1 MREARKPH
9 NKPFVGM
16 YNQKLMMSIVHL
28 LLAAVLFGCGG
39 APEEAKDKVEVEQA
53 PASGSMRIELQLNG
67 AGNDLAKMLGAYG
80 NQNFMVDSA
89 RSDASGKF
97 VFEAD
102 SLLPKGFYYIMLGSD
117 NSYFQLLLA
126 DDQEFTMTA
135 QKGNYVPTMKVDGC
149 LDNELLYK
157 NLQFENEFNK
167 RLTPVNNQ
175 LAAVAEGSP
184 EHTKLKAEQDNLV
197 AERAAHVASYSRD
210 YPNSFFTQFKVS
222 GQNPELTFPKLPNG
236 QLDQVT
242 QVYRYRKAFFEGVD
256 FTADWTIR
264 TPVYANK
271 LRKYIRELTPQNADS
286 LIKYSDELIAKTK
299 GNKELFK
306 FTVNWI
312 ALEYKTP
319 KTMGTEALYV
329 HMIDTY
335 WTEELAFWSN
345 PEEIKGLRG
354 EVSLMRPSLLGKT
367 GQDIKAKNENGQE
380 VSLYGLNTPIKVL
393 YIYSYDCEHC
403 QKETPDMVRVYN
415 QWKDRGVGVFSLST
429 DKDTTKWLEFVK
441 KNNMNFTNVI
451 DPERSSRYE
460 RKYHIDITPEL
471 YVLDKNN
478 KIIASNLSPEQL
490 PEFLEAER
498 GRNPW

>member
-1 MREARKPH
+1 
-9 NKPFVGM
+9 
-16 YNQKLMMSIVHL
+16 MSFIHL
-28 LLAAVLFGCGG
+28 VLVAALFSCGG
-39 APEEAKDKVEVEQA
+39 TQEKERTQTVDQNALPTGKL
-53 PASGSMRIELQLNG
+53 RIELEING
-67 AGNDLAKMLGAYG
+67 AGNDFAKMLGAFG
-80 NQNFMVDSA
+80 NQNFLIDSA
-89 RSDASGKF
+89 RSDANGKF

-102 SLLPKGFYYIMLGSD
+102 SLFPKGFYYVMLGSD
-117 NSYFQLLLA
+117 NSYFQLLLS
-126 DDQEFTMTA
+126 DDQEFSMSA
-135 QKGNYVPTMKVDGC
+135 QKGNYVPTMKVEGC

-157 NLQFENEFNK
+157 NLQFEDDFNK
-167 RLTPVNNQ
+167 RLAPVNAQ
-175 LAAVAEGSP
+175 LQNLAEGIAD
-184 EHTKLKAEQDNLV
+184 HTRVKAEQDKLI
-197 AERAAHVASYSRD
+197 AERAAHVAWFSENH
-210 YPNSFFTQFKVS
+210 PNAFFTQFKIS
-222 GQNPELTFPKLPNG
+222 GQNPELTYPKLQSG
-236 QLDQVT
+236 ELDLVT
-242 QVYRYRKAFFEGVD
+242 QVYRYRKAFFNGVD
-256 FTADWTIR
+256 FNADWTIR
-264 TPVYANK
+264 TPVFANK

-299 GNKELFK
+299 DNKELFK

-335 WTEELAFWSN
+335 WTPELAFWSN

-354 EVSLMRPSLLGKT
+354 EVNLMKPSLLGKI

-415 QWKDRGVGVFSLST
+415 QWKDKGVGVFSLST
-429 DKDTTKWLEFVK
+429 DKDRTKWLDFVK
-441 KNNMNFTNVI
+441 QNKMNFTNVL
-451 DPERSSRYE
+451 DPDRSSKYE

>member
-1 MREARKPH
+1 MHRLNLMMGFIHLFLSAIILGCSGITENSNGKTEDD
-9 NKPFVGM
+9 NKPTNG
-16 YNQKLMMSIVHL
+16 KL
-28 LLAAVLFGCGG
+28 
-39 APEEAKDKVEVEQA
+39 
-53 PASGSMRIELQLNG
+53 RIEIQLNG

-80 NQNFMVDSA
+80 NQNFLIDSA
-89 RSDASGKF
+89 RSDANGKF

-102 SLLPKGFYYIMLGSD
+102 SLFPKGFYYIMLGSD

-126 DDQEFTMTA
+126 DDQEFVMTA
-135 QKGNYVPTMKVDGC
+135 QKGNYVPTMKVEGC

-157 NLQFENEFNK
+157 NLQFEDEFNK
-167 RLTPVNNQ
+167 RLTPVNSQ
-175 LAAVAEGSP
+175 IASLAEGTP
-184 EHTKLKAEQDNLV
+184 EYAKVKAEQDRLI
-197 AERAAHVASYSRD
+197 AERTAHVAWFSQNHPD
-210 YPNSFFTQFKVS
+210 AFFTQFKIS
-222 GQNPELTFPKLPNG
+222 GQNPELTYPKLPNG
-236 QLDQVT
+236 ELDLVT
-242 QVYRYRKAFFEGVD
+242 QVYRYRMAFFEGVD
-256 FTADWTIR
+256 LNADWTIR
-264 TPVYANK
+264 TPVFANK

-286 LIKYSDELIAKTK
+286 LIKYSDQLIAKTK

-354 EVSLMRPSLLGKT
+354 EVNLMRPSLLGKI

-393 YIYSYDCEHC
+393 FIYSYDCEHC

-415 QWKDRGVGVFSLST
+415 QWKDNGVGVFSLST
-429 DKDTTKWLEFVK
+429 DKDQAKWLDFVK
-441 KNNMNFTNVI
+441 KNNMNFTNAF
-451 DPERSSRYE
+451 DPDRSSRYE

-471 YVLDKNN
+471 YVLDRNN

-490 PEFLEAER
+490 PDFLEAER